1 MMTSENQTQIFD
13 SATDGGIM
21 PDESLVQGARFR
33 RLKNISVAMLKK
45 QADCPDRGH
54 KIRQIHF
61 GIGYFAEGR
70 PAPVD

>member
-33 RLKNISVAMLKK
+33 RLKNISVAMPKNKLIVLTGVTGSGKSTLGLDILRK
-45 QADCPDRGH
+45 
-54 KIRQIHF
+54 
-61 GIGYFAEGR
+61 EGR
-70 PAPVD
+70 RR